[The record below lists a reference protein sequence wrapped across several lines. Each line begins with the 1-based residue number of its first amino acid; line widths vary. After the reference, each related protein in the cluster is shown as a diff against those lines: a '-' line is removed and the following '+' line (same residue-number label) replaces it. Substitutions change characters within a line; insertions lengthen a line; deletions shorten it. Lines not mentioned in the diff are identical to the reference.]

1 MRESR
6 LDVDDAVCV
15 IGSDRKMIFVRDLFN
30 NRSLTDKRIVKQRAV
45 EDAKRTPSERELS
58 FEIGFR
64 DGWCVT
70 WLFFGRLFG

>member
-45 EDAKRTPSERELS
+45 EDAKRTPS
-58 FEIGFR
+58 G
-64 DGWCVT
+64 T
-70 WLFFGRLFG
+70 